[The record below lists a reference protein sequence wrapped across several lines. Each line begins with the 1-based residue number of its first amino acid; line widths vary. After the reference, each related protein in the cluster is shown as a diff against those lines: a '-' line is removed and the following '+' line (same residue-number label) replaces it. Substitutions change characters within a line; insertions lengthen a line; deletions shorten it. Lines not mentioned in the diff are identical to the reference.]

1 MGDMVK
7 VGEGV
12 EGVESVDGRVARRQR
27 NVDAVLDVVIEM
39 FAEDSLF
46 PSMEQV
52 AQRSGLSLRSLYR
65 YFADPEALHEAAVR
79 HHRERIEPI
88 AHLTAIGQGPLDHRI
103 RAFVEMRMAV
113 YEEAAAAYRATVHN
127 SGRNSRVRGQL
138 ARARDD
144 LRMQLERQFA
154 PELRELRAA
163 DRDAVTA
170 VGDVLTQLDA
180 IDTLRRHRQMSVAE
194 TATALR
200 AGLAAV
206 LGAEPR

>member
-1 MGDMVK
+1 MRRSNVGDMVK

-12 EGVESVDGRVARRQR
+12 ESADGRVARRQR

-88 AHLTAIGQGPLDHRI
+88 AQ
-103 RAFVEMRMAV
+103 
-113 YEEAAAAYRATVHN
+113 
-127 SGRNSRVRGQL
+127 Q
-138 ARARDD
+138 
-144 LRMQLERQFA
+144 
-154 PELRELRAA
+154 
-163 DRDAVTA
+163 
-170 VGDVLTQLDA
+170 
-180 IDTLRRHRQMSVAE
+180 
-194 TATALR
+194 
-200 AGLAAV
+200 AGAAV
-206 LGAEPR
+206 KKN